1 MLEQELSLAGMR
13 IVNNSKKAD
22 FIAYFGYAID
32 QGKLVTTNYSIPQW
46 GVTGYSGENLHWI
59 LHALT
64 AWIIGD
70 LIASIVIKIFV
81 R

>member
-1 MLEQELSLAGMR
+1 MLFFGGFLGLAVR
-13 IVNNSKKAD
+13 VVFWVISWN
-22 FIAYFGYAID
+22 
-32 QGKLVTTNYSIPQW
+32 LV
-46 GVTGYSGENLHWI
+46 GENLHWI